1 MNEQT
6 FQFSDHNTLGIGIE
20 KVQNEDGSMYI
31 FTFTTFNKQN
41 LIKSILSDNGLGI
54 NLNKN
59 SVRIF
64 GMF

>member
-1 MNEQT
+1 MNKLSNFPIIIQ
-6 FQFSDHNTLGIGIE
+6 LGIGIE

-41 LIKSILSDNGLGI
+41 LINSILSDNGLGI